1 MSRIE
6 EGNQYS
12 KIPEGPK
19 SDLGAYLYKT
29 LLARVIPGIIS
40 TSAALEQ
47 FAGQQPD
54 TTARKM
60 RSALGRLPII
70 ASSAAK
76 GQLIKVNIEIVRL
89 PHPETADTLA
99 SRISKVDSEIY
110 PLPSSITRRIHNPRD
125 TVSDGMARESLVHG
139 LVTVVTEVS
148 PPGSNRR
155 LYTVRLAGRARLREE
170 Q

>member
-12 KIPEGPK
+12 KISEGPK
-19 SDLGAYLYKT
+19 SDLGGYLYKT

-76 GQLIKVNIEIVRL
+76 GQLVKVNIEIVRL
-89 PHPETADTLA
+89 PHSETADTLA
-99 SRISKVDSEIY
+99 SRISRHDSEIY
-110 PLPSSITRRIHNPRD
+110 PVPSSITRKIHRPKEI
-125 TVSDGMARESLVHG
+125 VSDGMARSSLVHG
-139 LVTVVTEVS
+139 LETVVTEVS
-148 PPGSNRR
+148 HPGSNRR
-155 LYTVRLAGRARLREE
+155 LYTVRLVGVARLRED
-170 Q
+170 